1 MTNERTTTS
10 VERYKSARIAAIG
23 TSVPDT
29 ILTNSDFEKMVETTD
44 EWIVTRTGIRKRHIA
59 AKGSAVTTA
68 QLGSAAARTA
78 LERAG
83 IAPDQV
89 DGIICATV
97 TPDGLFPST
106 ACKIQAELGCR
117 RAFAFDISAAC
128 AGFIYGLSLAKNFI
142 GAGQGSTFLVI
153 GSEILSRITDYKD
166 RGTCI
171 LLGDGAGAAVVQG
184 TNDLGDGIRS
194 ACLVSDGTLGD
205 ILYCDL
211 WGDNRYMVMEGRE
224 VFKYAVR
231 MMADMAK
238 RAVGEAGLTFKDID
252 YLIPHQANIR
262 IIKSLGETLN
272 MAPEKVVVNLENF
285 GNTSSASIPLAL
297 NDAIQDGRIG
307 KGSTVLLTAL
317 GGGVTVASAVVRF

>member
-1 MTNERTTTS
+1 
-10 VERYKSARIAAIG
+10 
-23 TSVPDT
+23 
-29 ILTNSDFEKMVETTD
+29 
-44 EWIVTRTGIRKRHIA
+44 
-59 AKGSAVTTA
+59 
-68 QLGSAAARTA
+68 
-78 LERAG
+78 
-83 IAPDQV
+83 
-89 DGIICATV
+89 
-97 TPDGLFPST
+97 
-106 ACKIQAELGCR
+106 
-117 RAFAFDISAAC
+117 
-128 AGFIYGLSLAKNFI
+128 
-142 GAGQGSTFLVI
+142 
-153 GSEILSRITDYKD
+153 
-166 RGTCI
+166 
-171 LLGDGAGAAVVQG
+171 
-184 TNDLGDGIRS
+184 
-194 ACLVSDGTLGD
+194 
-205 ILYCDL
+205 
-211 WGDNRYMVMEGRE
+211 MEGRE